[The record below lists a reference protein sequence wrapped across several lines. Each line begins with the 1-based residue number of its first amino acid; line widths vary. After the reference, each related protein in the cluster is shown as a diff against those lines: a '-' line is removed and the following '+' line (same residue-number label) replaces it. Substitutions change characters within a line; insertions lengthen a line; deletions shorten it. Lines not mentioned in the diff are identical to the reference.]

1 MTNDEL
7 LQERLDKVRNVIS
20 THGERNFYVAFSGG
34 KDSTIL
40 SDLIDVALPGN
51 KIPRVF
57 FNTGIEYPQTR
68 QFVLELGRN
77 DPRITFVLPKVNIRQ
92 VLEEHGYP
100 FKSKEHSHKLEVFR
114 EKGIWQREVELYLND
129 RESPYRCPTSLLFQF
144 TDDYPLKISDKCCD
158 YLKKK
163 PADDYSKES
172 GRTIRI
178 TGIRRAE
185 KGRRNRAQCTVF
197 QSSTGKLK
205 AFNPLNICAD
215 EWTDWYVE
223 RMGLRLCDLY
233 YPPFNFKRTGCM
245 GCPFALNL
253 QEELDV
259 LEREA
264 PRTYFACENIWK
276 PVYDEYRRLGYRLR
290 KQEVNENAQQ

>member
-77 DPRITFVLPKVNIRQ
+77 DPRITFVLSRFNIRQ

-114 EKGIWQREVELYLND
+114 EKGIWQREVERYLND

-205 AFNPLNICAD
+205 AFNPLNICPD
-215 EWTDWYVE
+215 EWMDWYVE

-253 QEELDV
+253 QEELNV

-264 PRTYFACENIWK
+264 PRTYLACENIWK

-290 KQEVNENAQQ
+290 KQEVDENAQQ